1 MKWQMKCKLNLLKN
15 QSRKEIITVKY
26 IDNKYF
32 KEKNPQMSIQDVPL
46 ITNRRCLV
54 SANFCAGG
62 DGWQKASR
70 GKVLSLGFL
79 LVIKRELP
87 QRCAQLVTVMSQNHR
102 TTEFGRG
109 HLESSSSTGPSRA
122 TLPRITSRFDYLQKW
137 DSTTSVG
144 ICYFF
149 FKLHKEEFYFPFT
162 FSKYSFSVSIKSKVK
177 E

>member
-1 MKWQMKCKLNLLKN
+1 MKWQMKGKLNLLKN

-149 FKLHKEEFYFPFT
+149 SNYIRKNFIFLLLFQNIPFL
-162 FSKYSFSVSIKSKVK
+162 FQSSPK
-177 E
+177 